1 MSYDDYNLQMKF
13 INGFLSLNYELLAV
27 SKIAKYLIELKRNN
41 LSEIQKLCY
50 MLNTLSELVLNK
62 ILIFLDWQ
70 YEYTRKYTKKR
81 TNNENHIYEIPH
93 VIFVYYKHLDRSED
107 ILSFNKAYPNG
118 IFTHKFKHELKEI
131 KTLEDLDKM
140 LENQRNFQKDYYMRF
155 TIKGTRIWKCIDKY
169 TLEKFLEYSN
179 FFTPKFYIDFCFFEG
194 LKNVFKSN
202 EIGILKYI
210 VEKWNVYIDNLHQ
223 ILAFTRWVIFSN
235 IYIKNNDLRNIFND
249 FKKNKNILIKEY
261 IKNKNIDE
269 LDKIKTY

>member
-1 MSYDDYNLQMKF
+1 MSYDDDNLQMKF
-13 INGFLSLNYELLAV
+13 INGFISLNYELLVV

-41 LSEIQKLCY
+41 LSEIQKLCC

-70 YEYTRKYTKKR
+70 YEYTRKYT
-81 TNNENHIYEIPH
+81 NNKNHIYEIPH
-93 VIFVYYKHLDRSED
+93 VIFVYYKHLNRSED
-107 ILSFNKAYPNG
+107 ILSINKAYPHG
-118 IFTHKFKHELKEI
+118 IITHKFKHELREI

-155 TIKGTRIWKCIDKY
+155 TIKETRIWKCIDEY
-169 TLEKFLEYSN
+169 TLEKFLEYLN
-179 FFTPKFYIDFCFFEG
+179 FFTPKFYIDFCFFEK
-194 LKNVFKSN
+194 LKNIFKSN

-210 VEKWNVYIDNLHQ
+210 VEKWNVYIDHLQQ

-249 FKKNKNILIKEY
+249 FKKNKNVLIKEY
-261 IKNKNIDE
+261 IKNKNINE